1 MTTHA
6 LYISKKSALR
16 DGIRHAQARGVSV
29 DTILAKTKVK
39 PVYTRGELRGY
50 KCVFPIN
57 ETTVKTLVEV

>member
-1 MTTHA
+1 MNTAA

-39 PVYTRGELRGY
+39 PVYSRGELMGY
-50 KCVFPIN
+50 RCLSPIN
-57 ETTVKTLVEV
+57 ETTVKTLLEV